1 MLTKISFL
9 SVKHHKLQWNVK
21 LKKKK
26 RNNYKEKCSI
36 ILRLIVQTKQ
46 FQIFYFA
53 KKYILEIE
61 RLNCK
66 I

>member
-1 MLTKISFL
+1 MERQI
-9 SVKHHKLQWNVK
+9 
-21 LKKKK
+21 KKKK

-46 FQIFYFA
+46 FQIFYLA